1 MSMGEVKVKKIL
13 IVCGAVLSFILV
25 FGFILVFSINRN
37 KNTEYSD
44 WVSLEDYAAAH
55 DTVTDS
61 PAQEVSNDSKD
72 NPDDPQKVSIKETE
86 VSVKPADETNDMTI
100 EEISSDIL
108 INSSIK
114 TTDVSEKYYLDS
126 KSINLTQNSPGDKT
140 ITNNEVYAAEYTD
153 ENGEPITPTT
163 ADELVEWAH
172 RAYDEKWTYAYGG
185 CEEGMVDC
193 SGLIKSRVY
202 VCARGTEELL
212 AEAEHKG
219 SIDTI
224 PDIPGLGVYMYGHV
238 GIYVGDGMVIDART
252 EVSGIGYDAIDYEG
266 WTDWF
271 EIKGVD
277 YSKYM
282 ISE

>member
-13 IVCGAVLSFILV
+13 IVCGVVLSFILL
-25 FGFILVFSINRN
+25 FGFVLVLGINRN
-37 KNTEYSD
+37 KKTEYSD
-44 WVSLEDYAAAH
+44 WVSLEEYTAEHKTEISAKLTGNTDM
-55 DTVTDS
+55 DT
-61 PAQEVSNDSKD
+61 
-72 NPDDPQKVSIKETE
+72 
-86 VSVKPADETNDMTI
+86 TI
-100 EEISSDIL
+100 EEISPDIFKKTAV
-108 INSSIK
+108 I
-114 TTDVSEKYYLDS
+114 TTDISEKYDLDL
-126 KSINLTQNSPGDKT
+126 KSINLTQNSPSDKT